1 MSAGAALVP
10 PVLATLFA
18 LRKGSLSLGGI
29 AASWL
34 VGPVTGWASH
44 VMSSHLYG
52 FFFLSSL
59 ATRIGERTKR
69 VIEGTAFKKGGKRT
83 AAQVLAE
90 LVVEDVLHTTPRP
103 RTRVAMADAESGG
116 DDARWAR
123 VAMAWMDPCRAGC
136 CVASEV

>member
-1 MSAGAALVP
+1 MEAGGGEWAGLMP
-10 PVLATLFA
+10 FA
-18 LRKGSLSLGGI
+18 HDGKPIVGELSRLGLDGLWLCCGFGPAGI
-29 AASWL
+29 ME
-34 VGPVTGWASH
+34 GP
-44 VMSSHLYG
+44 
-52 FFFLSSL
+52 
-59 ATRIGERTKR
+59 K
-69 VIEGTAFKKGGKRT
+69 

-136 CVASEV
+136 CVASQV

>member
-1 MSAGAALVP
+1 MSTQFGLTSASIASASDNVVAP
-10 PVLATLFA
+10 
-18 LRKGSLSLGGI
+18 RNKG
-29 AASWL
+29 
-34 VGPVTGWASH
+34 
-44 VMSSHLYG
+44 
-52 FFFLSSL
+52 
-59 ATRIGERTKR
+59 
-69 VIEGTAFKKGGKRT
+69 
-83 AAQVLAE
+83 E